1 MVIMQEFRGKRTMG
15 HAFRRCSFKT
25 KIKVKKK
32 RIGKKKLQF
41 SGLLFLSIPEAG
53 SFAYIL
59 TLTTVYL
66 RSKIYDVD
74 IPMYTQFTKS
84 HF

>member
-1 MVIMQEFRGKRTMG
+1 MG
-15 HAFRRCSFKT
+15 HAFRRCSS
-25 KIKVKKK
+25 KIKVKKSELA
-32 RIGKKKLQF
+32 KKNCSFLDYFFFNRSLKLV
-41 SGLLFLSIPEAG
+41 A
-53 SFAYIL
+53 FAFIL

-74 IPMYTQFTKS
+74 IPMYTLFTKF